1 MNVFEMDHEYVANTY
16 ARFPVNIV
24 EGKGS
29 ILKDETGKEYI
40 DLGSGIA
47 VNSFGMADEK
57 WIGAVTAQLHAFQ
70 HTSNLFYT
78 QPCAQLAQKL
88 CQRTGM
94 KKVFFS
100 NSGAESNE
108 TAIKAAREYASL
120 TKGPDCYTIV
130 SLKNSFHGRTLATL
144 AATGQDTFHQHFG
157 PMPQGFVSI
166 DPTTEALEEVV
177 KTTKVAGIMFEAI
190 QGEGGIQPLNPEFV
204 WNMARIAK
212 EHDIVLIADEVQ
224 CGNGRSGK
232 LYAYMNYAVQPDV
245 VTTAKGIGG
254 GLPIGVTML
263 GEKVQD
269 VFKPG
274 LNGSTFGGNPVCCAG
289 AISILDRIDD
299 ALMSQ
304 VAEKSKYIFQELSGA
319 KGVESVSGMGLMIGV
334 KPVKPTPEVVAKCR
348 EKGVL
353 VLTAKDKLR
362 LLPPLNIP
370 FEQLK
375 QAVAVL
381 KSVCGED

>member
-47 VNSFGMADEK
+47 VNSFGTADEK

-190 QGEGGIQPLNPEFV
+190 QGEGGIQPLNPED
-204 WNMARIAK
+204 MLEAARIDGATNWQTLWKVTIPNMMSSFTICIFLTLTNGFKLFDQNLALTGGRPFLQQADGSVVKTTEMLALNIYNSFYSGSGNNRGVAQAK
-212 EHDIVLIADEVQ
+212 AVLFFILVAAIGLIQLRATRKKEVQ
-224 CGNGRSGK
+224 
-232 LYAYMNYAVQPDV
+232 Q
-245 VTTAKGIGG
+245 
-254 GLPIGVTML
+254 
-263 GEKVQD
+263 
-269 VFKPG
+269 
-274 LNGSTFGGNPVCCAG
+274 
-289 AISILDRIDD
+289 
-299 ALMSQ
+299 
-304 VAEKSKYIFQELSGA
+304 
-319 KGVESVSGMGLMIGV
+319 
-334 KPVKPTPEVVAKCR
+334 
-348 EKGVL
+348 
-353 VLTAKDKLR
+353 
-362 LLPPLNIP
+362 
-370 FEQLK
+370 
-375 QAVAVL
+375 
-381 KSVCGED
+381 